1 MCILENAVNFIIA
14 CIMIIAILFLL
25 VRNTESIIYNLYL
38 VFRKDEKKV
47 ND

>member
-1 MCILENAVNFIIA
+1 MCILENVVIFIIA
-14 CIMIIAILFLL
+14 CIMVIAILFLL
-25 VRNTESIIYNLYL
+25 VRNIESSIYNLYL